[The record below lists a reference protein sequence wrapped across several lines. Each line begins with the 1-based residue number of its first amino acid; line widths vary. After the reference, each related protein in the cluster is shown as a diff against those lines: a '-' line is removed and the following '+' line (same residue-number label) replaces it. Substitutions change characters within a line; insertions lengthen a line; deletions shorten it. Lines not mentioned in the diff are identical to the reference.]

1 MNFITLKI
9 MENNINSH
17 YKQKDKI
24 DVIEMFKL
32 SFPKNEV
39 RSALLFNVIKYNE
52 RVGKKKSIAQS
63 VVSKVLTILS
73 ETKSISDLEFEQLSE
88 SFNVVVEHF
97 DELQRLDD
105 IKKRNHYTQF
115 IKELDSE

>member
-1 MNFITLKI
+1 M
-9 MENNINSH
+9 NSH

-52 RVGKKKSIAQS
+52 RVGKKKSIAQD
-63 VVSKVLTILS
+63 VVSEVITILS
-73 ETKSISDLEFEQLSE
+73 DNTAISDVEFVQLCV
-88 SFNVVVEHF
+88 SFDDIIKHF

-105 IKKRNHYTQF
+105 IEKRNHYTQF